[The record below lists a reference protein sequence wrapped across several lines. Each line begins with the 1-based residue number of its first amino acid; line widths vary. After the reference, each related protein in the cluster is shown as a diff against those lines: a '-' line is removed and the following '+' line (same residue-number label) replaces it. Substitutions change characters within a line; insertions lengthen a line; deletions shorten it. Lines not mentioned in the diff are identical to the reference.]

1 MHTEISDS
9 LLNELFVLEIS
20 APEDDGTGQNSC
32 LANIYSAFGGKVV
45 LAIFH
50 GSIGLPCLERFDSS
64 LRLTLTGNARQIVIS
79 LENVIKLSRS
89 AIGELTN
96 FAAEVLGRKKQLY
109 LFKASNPLR
118 QRITDL
124 ALTSFFQF
132 LETDDELI
140 SILPTE

>member
-1 MHTEISDS
+1 MSTEISDS
-9 LLNELFVLEIS
+9 LLNELFILETPV
-20 APEDDGTGQNSC
+20 PEKDESGQNSC
-32 LANIYSAFGGKVV
+32 LANIYSAFSGKVV
-45 LAIFH
+45 LAIFY

-64 LRLTLTGNARQIVIS
+64 LRLTLTGNSDQIVIS

-89 AIGELTN
+89 AVGELTS

-109 LFKASNPLR
+109 LLKASTALR
-118 QRITDL
+118 QRLTDL